1 MKKYIVLLT
10 LLVTIGL
17 TACGINKDSSSL
29 YDQGLE
35 VVKVMDE
42 MAKSDSYTKYFTGND
57 EILKIIEG
65 IAVGNYSEPKEVY
78 EVVFPEN
85 IHQLL
90 FGGTDAEISMSDE
103 LDNIMR
109 KKMMASIVTQINAY
123 GGSMNLAASTVCT
136 ASKSFINDE
145 LENNLIYIYVY
156 DDAAPIAIT
165 FLKESDDIVSAN
177 GSFLISDE
185 LKALDAESITML
197 FEEMNVTVRNI
208 EK

>member
-1 MKKYIVLLT
+1 MRKYIVLITFLMT
-10 LLVTIGL
+10 MGL

-57 EILKIIEG
+57 EILSIVEG
-65 IAVGNYSEPKEVY
+65 IAAGNYSEPKEVY

-85 IHQLL
+85 SYQLL
-90 FGGTDAEISMSDE
+90 FGDADAEIAMSEE

-197 FEEMNVTVRNI
+197 FEEMDVTVRNI